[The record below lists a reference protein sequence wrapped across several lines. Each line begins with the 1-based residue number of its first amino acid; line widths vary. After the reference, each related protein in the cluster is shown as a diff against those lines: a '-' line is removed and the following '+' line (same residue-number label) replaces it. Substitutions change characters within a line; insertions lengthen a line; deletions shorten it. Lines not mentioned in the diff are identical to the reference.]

1 MSQEITNETGIT
13 AVDPTSKTETAT
25 ESAAAAE
32 AKYALECARAR
43 GDEPIPDDEPG
54 QSILAAHCD
63 YSARGKMREHWF
75 RMAWRNDTWEY
86 IGERLSG
93 VGIHTHTR
101 HQSSYADVWP
111 GELIAQHDRGKP
123 IDIIWLVVLVPDSK
137 EPIIRREKLQF
148 TRRRDGKLAITLPDG
163 TVLTRPDPR
172 R

>member
-1 MSQEITNETGIT
+1 MSQEITNEADAPAEAPMPEI
-13 AVDPTSKTETAT
+13 ATETA
-25 ESAAAAE
+25 AE
-32 AKYALECARAR
+32 PLPMKYATECARAK
-43 GDEPIPDDEPG
+43 GEQPIPDDEPG
-54 QSILAAHCD
+54 LSILAAHCD
-63 YSARGKMREHWF
+63 YSARCKMREHWF

-93 VGIHTHTR
+93 VGLLASTR
-101 HQSSYADVWP
+101 HQSSYSDVWP

-123 IDIIWLVVLVPDSK
+123 VDTIWLVVLVPDSK